1 MSRILHF
8 VLALVVVA
16 LLALLVSRDR
26 KTSASVLSYSC

>member
-8 VLALVVVA
+8 ILALAVVA

-26 KTSASVLSYSC
+26 KTFASVLSYSC